1 MYICGHVHTGAHI
14 HRQVIRKQ
22 EEAGARAPIPFFSVS
37 HLGPQPTERHCLL
50 FRADLPPCLNSTENA
65 LTGKPKDVPLQCPRF
80 LPLDPIRLAIKI
92 NHHIKI
98 FPITFLLVF

>member
-1 MYICGHVHTGAHI
+1 MCICGHVHTRMHI

-22 EEAGARAPIPFFSVS
+22 EEVGARAPIPFFSVS
-37 HLGPQPTERHCLL
+37 PLGPQPTERLCLL
-50 FRADLPPCLNSTENA
+50 FRADLALRLISTGNA
-65 LTGKPKDVPLQCPRF
+65 LMGTPKVAPLPCPRF